1 MFAVAMSNRQRFQ
14 ETMHYGRPDRLPYF
28 EEGIREEVVKVW
40 REQGLA
46 ADADLATLFPSDP
59 VEYIEPDLYPRPMFE
74 RWPNSR
80 AELAALEKRLDPAD
94 AARLPENWAEQV
106 QALQDRD
113 TVRMLQVHQGF
124 FLSAGIESWGRFA
137 EIMRVLIEDPGYV
150 HEMMA
155 ICGEFAAALA
165 DRILTEVSIDAAV
178 FSEPIGDNGGP
189 LISPRMYEDFVL
201 PSYEPLMQ
209 VLRRHHVDTLVF
221 LTYANARIL
230 IPSILERGFNCLWAC
245 EVSVDAMDYLD
256 IRREFGRDLRLIGG
270 IDLDAL
276 REGKDSI
283 REEIEAKVPPL
294 VASGGYV
301 PLADGRVREDVAF
314 EDYAYYRKMLRTVLE
329 R

>member
-1 MFAVAMSNRQRFQ
+1 MAMSTRQRFQ
-14 ETMHYGRPDRLPYF
+14 ETMHYGHPDRPPYF

-40 REQGLA
+40 RQQDLA

-59 VEYIEPDLYPRPMFE
+59 VEYIEPDFDPRPAFE
-74 RWPNSR
+74 RWPSSR
-80 AELAALEKRLDPAD
+80 AELVELEKRLDPAD
-94 AARLPENWAEQV
+94 AARLPEGWAEQV
-106 QALQDRD
+106 RVLRHRD

-124 FLSAGIESWGRFA
+124 FLSAGVMGWGRFA
-137 EIMRVLIEDPGYV
+137 DVMRALIEDPGYV
-150 HEMMA
+150 HELMA
-155 ICGEFAAALA
+155 IYGEFSAGVAE
-165 DRILTEVSIDAAV
+165 RILAEVRIDAAV

-189 LISPRMYEDFVL
+189 LISPRMYEEFVL
-201 PSYEPLMQ
+201 PSYEPLLQ
-209 VLRRHHVDTLVF
+209 VLRRHGVDTFVF
-221 LTYANARIL
+221 LTYANARLL

-245 EVSVDAMDYLD
+245 EVFIDAMDYRD

-276 REGKDSI
+276 RQGKDAI

-314 EDYAYYRKMLRTVLE
+314 EDYTYYRETLRSVLE